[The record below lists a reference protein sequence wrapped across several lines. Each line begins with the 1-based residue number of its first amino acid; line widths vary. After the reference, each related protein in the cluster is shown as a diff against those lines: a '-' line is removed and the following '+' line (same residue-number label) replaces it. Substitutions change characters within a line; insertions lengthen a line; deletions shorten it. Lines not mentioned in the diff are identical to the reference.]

1 MGLIPC
7 EIETVSSVTERK
19 LHHVPS
25 VSKGK
30 AQGVR
35 RLPVVSKE
43 GVPLAVISIDDV
55 ITYGDLNKCH
65 PELEETLRPEVS
77 DRSSQVCG
85 GLTPHEEFQPG
96 ESLNID

>member
-1 MGLIPC
+1 MSLITC
-7 EIETVSSVTERK
+7 EIATVSSVTERK

-43 GVPLAVISIDDV
+43 GVPLTVISIDDV
-55 ITYGDLNKCH
+55 ITYGDLNKWEECC
-65 PELEETLRPEVS
+65 ELSS
-77 DRSSQVCG
+77 DEIIRSLKKLYGQKSPIVRAK
-85 GLTPHEEFQPG
+85 
-96 ESLNID
+96 SAAA